1 MFASNFIMYFI
12 ILTTAA
18 TLHAH
23 GLVKIE
29 TARQAAEAL
38 RPLGG
43 PMAFLLFSLGII
55 GTGMLAVPVLAGS
68 AAYAVAESFDW
79 QSGMDRKLPE
89 ALGFYGIIGI
99 ATIGGVALTFTHLDA
114 VRALVWSA
122 EINGIIAVPIMAIMM
137 ILASRAD
144 VMGSFVIRPRLRRL
158 GWVAT
163 GVMAVTVVAMMS
175 TS

>member
-1 MFASNFIMYFI
+1 
-12 ILTTAA
+12 
-18 TLHAH
+18 
-23 GLVKIE
+23 
-29 TARQAAEAL
+29 
-38 RPLGG
+38 
-43 PMAFLLFSLGII
+43 
-55 GTGMLAVPVLAGS
+55 
-68 AAYAVAESFDW
+68 
-79 QSGMDRKLPE
+79 
-89 ALGFYGIIGI
+89 
-99 ATIGGVALTFTHLDA
+99 LTFTHLDA

-158 GWVAT
+158 GWAAT